1 LTPGEFVGR
10 ALKANLEGEGDELD
24 PETLHWPLYAALTDR
39 DLLAQPAL
47 AAIAAHVQAD
57 DPLRAWSLAGE
68 LAPVFGKYQA
78 WRRDWLL
85 HWERGADPDV
95 PQAILWRRVARGK
108 AHRARRIQQYLD
120 RFEAAGR
127 PQPAGLPARLSA

>member
-1 LTPGEFVGR
+1 MR
-10 ALKANLEGEGDELD
+10 
-24 PETLHWPLYAALTDR
+24 ETASQLLGFLPAVTALTDR

-68 LAPVFGKYQA
+68 LAQVFGKYQA

-85 HWERGADPDV
+85 HWERGADPDD
-95 PQAILWRRVARGK
+95 PQDPNWKDYTAEAPPLTDCEEVDFDPSISVEPIRRTLRGPP
-108 AHRARRIQQYLD
+108 
-120 RFEAAGR
+120 GS
-127 PQPAGLPARLSA
+127 PASSSTSGATT